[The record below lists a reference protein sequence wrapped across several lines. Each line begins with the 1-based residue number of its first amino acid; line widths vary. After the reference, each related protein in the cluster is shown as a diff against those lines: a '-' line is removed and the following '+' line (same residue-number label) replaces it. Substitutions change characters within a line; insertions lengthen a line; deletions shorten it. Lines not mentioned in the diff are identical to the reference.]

1 MKHSNGLI
9 ILVEVG
15 DVCTLNMA
23 VRVKSHRI
31 VLRELLV

>member
-23 VRVKSHRI
+23 VGVKSHRI

>member
-15 DVCTLNMA
+15 DVCTRTTA
-23 VRVKSHRI
+23 VVVKSHRM
-31 VLRELLV
+31 VVRELLV